1 MDIRNTEK
9 IERLLADLKDEIT
22 IIIVTHNLQQAKR
35 ISDNTLFMLNGE
47 LIEWGP
53 SEQIFEN
60 PKDKRT
66 KDYVAGLFG

>member
-1 MDIRNTEK
+1 
-9 IERLLADLKDEIT
+9 
-22 IIIVTHNLQQAKR
+22 
-35 ISDNTLFMLNGE
+35 TLFMLNGE

-53 SEQIFEN
+53 TNQIFEN